1 MYVSV
6 CRSVDIRSTTHNLKK
21 LTGCRVVEG
30 NVHILLLDKT
40 TPEDFENYTFPEL
53 TEITGFLLLY
63 RVEGLRSLST
73 LFPNLTVIR
82 GRDLLYNHAFI
93 IYELTSIQEV
103 GLYSLTDIE
112 RGAVYISKNPN
123 LCFAQSIDWG
133 LIAKQGAAN
142 NVINVSSTSSTPLR
156 IFSAYFI
163 FFYSKTK

>member
-1 MYVSV
+1 M
-6 CRSVDIRSTTHNLKK
+6 
-21 LTGCRVVEG
+21 EG

-63 RVEGLRSLST
+63 RVEGLRSLAT

-142 NVINVSSTSSTPLR
+142 NVINVSSNPST
-156 IFSAYFI
+156 YFFCFRLLY
-163 FFYSKTK
+163 FFFTAK